1 MKKSLAMLL
10 TGALMTG
17 LLAGCGGGGDQP
29 SSQTGSQAGGENPA
43 PQTEQSEAAG
53 DAGSDSESAPVEGGS
68 IEVEVTLT
76 DQDLEKFQAIVDGFT
91 AESGI
96 EVELIAPGPEYETVM
111 KTRMASGDL
120 PDVWETHG
128 WSVARYSE
136 YLRPLNDQPWF
147 DRIDPAALGVVEASN
162 GDIFV
167 LPISQVVSG
176 VIYNADT
183 LKEAG
188 VDPVEIRTLE
198 DFEDACEKI
207 KALGKTPIHIGGKDS
222 GNAAG
227 FLGSIAPAMLTDEG
241 CLYPN
246 GDALKDGTF
255 DWEQYGTP
263 VMQKIADYV
272 NNGYVNEDFTTAD
285 TKTMQTALGAGDCG
299 FVFRNTPNIVNA
311 RNYVEGCNVGIIP
324 IPSSTD
330 EGKSSFRI
338 GEGTCLGIWKD
349 TENYD
354 QAAAFLEYMAQ
365 PEVAKEVCMI
375 NGSVPALIDVDVSD
389 DYAVTAFRTAQEQFD
404 GDLYYDNIFDREY
417 FPSGMWGTM
426 ADAVTEVVMDP
437 SEAGVAS
444 SVKLLEENYIE
455 KYEEANAQ

>member
-1 MKKSLAMLL
+1 MKKSIAILL
-10 TGALMTG
+10 TGMLMAG
-17 LLAGCGGGGDQP
+17 LLSGCGGGAD
-29 SSQTGSQAGGENPA
+29 SSPE
-43 PQTEQSEAAG
+43 
-53 DAGSDSESAPVEGGS
+53 DAGTDTAPVAVAEAEKEPEADAGTVKEVDAVSAASGS
-68 IEVEVTLT
+68 IEVEVTFT
-76 DQDLEKFQAIVDGFT
+76 DQDLEKFQAIVDGFV

-96 EVELIAPGPEYETVM
+96 NVELVAPGADYETVM

-128 WSVARYSE
+128 WSVMRYSE

-147 DRIDPAALGVVEASN
+147 DKIDPAAMGVVEASDGN
-162 GDIFV
+162 IYV
-167 LPISQVVSG
+167 LPVSQVVSG

-188 VDPVEIRTLE
+188 VNPEDIRTLE
-198 DFEDACEKI
+198 DFEATCEKI

-241 CLYPN
+241 CIYPN
-246 GDALKDGTF
+246 GDELKNGTF

-272 NNGYVNEDFTTAD
+272 NNGYINVDFTTAD

-324 IPSSTD
+324 IPSSTE

-354 QAAAFLEYMAQ
+354 AAAAFLEYLAR
-365 PEVAKEVCMI
+365 PEVAKAICLI
-375 NGSVPALIDVDVSD
+375 NGSVPALVDVNVDD
-389 DYAVTAFRTAQEQFD
+389 DYAVTAFHTAQQQFD

-417 FPSGMWGTM
+417 FPSGMWGVM
-426 ADAVTEVVMDP
+426 ADSVTEVVMDP
-437 SEAGVAS
+437 TEAGVAS
-444 SVKLLEENYIE
+444 SVKILEENYLE
-455 KYEEANAQ
+455 KYAEAKAQ

>member
-1 MKKSLAMLL
+1 MKAEERRKLIRQTLTSQQPTSATTLAEMCSVSRQVIVGDIALL
-10 TGALMTG
+10 RAAGLEIVATPRGYKLGEHSG
-17 LLAGCGGGGDQP
+17 LLR
-29 SSQTGSQAGGENPA
+29 T
-43 PQTEQSEAAG
+43 
-53 DAGSDSESAPVEGGS
+53 
-68 IEVEVTLT
+68 
-76 DQDLEKFQAIVDGFT
+76 
-91 AESGI
+91 
-96 EVELIAPGPEYETVM
+96 
-111 KTRMASGDL
+111 
-120 PDVWETHG
+120 
-128 WSVARYSE
+128 
-136 YLRPLNDQPWF
+136 
-147 DRIDPAALGVVEASN
+147 VVECLAWLVAM
-162 GDIFV
+162 V
-167 LPISQVVSG
+167 LAAMISQVVSG

-188 VDPVEIRTLE
+188 VNPEDIRTLE
-198 DFEDACEKI
+198 DFEATCEKI

-241 CLYPN
+241 CIYPN
-246 GDALKDGTF
+246 GDELKNGTF

-272 NNGYVNEDFTTAD
+272 NNGYINVDFTTAD

-324 IPSSTD
+324 IPSSTE

-354 QAAAFLEYMAQ
+354 AAAAFLEYLAR
-365 PEVAKEVCMI
+365 PEVAKAICLI
-375 NGSVPALIDVDVSD
+375 NGSVPALVDVNVDD
-389 DYAVTAFRTAQEQFD
+389 DYAVTAFHTAQQQFD

-417 FPSGMWGTM
+417 FPSGMWGVM
-426 ADAVTEVVMDP
+426 ADSVTEVVMDP
-437 SEAGVAS
+437 TEAGVAS
-444 SVKLLEENYIE
+444 SVKILEENYLE
-455 KYEEANAQ
+455 KYAEAKAQ